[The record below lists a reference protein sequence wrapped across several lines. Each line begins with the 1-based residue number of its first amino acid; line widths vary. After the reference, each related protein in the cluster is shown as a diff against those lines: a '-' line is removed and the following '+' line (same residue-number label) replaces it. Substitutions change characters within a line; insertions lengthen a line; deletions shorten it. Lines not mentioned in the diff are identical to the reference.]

1 MANFDEEFNR
11 IIFVEGGYVNDKDDA
26 GGETYLGISRKANP
40 YWKGWEMVDAIKQQN
55 PKSVWNRKMK
65 EHTGITR
72 LAKELYKHKYWDIFK
87 LDEIKSQK
95 VARQIFDT
103 AVNCGAT
110 TATKIAQQVIG
121 TKIDGKITQELIN
134 KLQEI

>member
-55 PKSVWNRKMK
+55 PKSLWNRKMK

-103 AVNCGAT
+103 AVNCGSK
-110 TATKIAQQVIG
+110 TAAKIAQRILG
-121 TKIDGKITQELIN
+121 IKDDGKITNSLIEQL
-134 KLQEI
+134 KKI